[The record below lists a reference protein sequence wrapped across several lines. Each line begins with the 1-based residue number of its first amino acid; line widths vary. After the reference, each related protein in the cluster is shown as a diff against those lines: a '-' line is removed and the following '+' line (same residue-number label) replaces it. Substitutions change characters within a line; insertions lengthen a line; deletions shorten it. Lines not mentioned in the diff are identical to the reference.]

1 VSDRARGGGLRREL
15 GPFTATLFTA
25 GMMVGIGIFAAFGAA
40 TEAAGS
46 GILVAMLLGGS
57 VALATGIS
65 AAQLGVNNP
74 TEGGAFTWARDFDHP
89 TLGFIA
95 GCGYLG
101 KNLVSMS
108 VIALAFAT
116 YLGQVIPGLPT
127 HLAAAAGVLA
137 ITGLNLFGI
146 RITSRVLIGLLALD
160 VGLLALYGG
169 ASLHAVDVNHLVPV
183 FGDKGALGLFT
194 GAAIFFWTWDGFMR
208 MAIMASEVK
217 QPRRTIPIAIVGG
230 VAIAAVMFVGVG
242 AITLG
247 VLGADEIG
255 RQDTPLL
262 ASARKAMGEWG
273 SWVIL
278 AAAIL
283 AALAEI
289 LGDLLSASRVV
300 LAMAEGRELPV
311 WLGKIHQRSRSPR
324 RAVLA
329 LGLLSA
335 AADLA
340 FDLRPLIEVA
350 GSFMLAW
357 YLVTH
362 YAALQLPVSKR
373 LISPM
378 FSWYGIVGCLGL
390 TAAMPHVAV
399 LAAVGTLAA
408 LTVSRLLLRRAVS
421 HPRSA

>member
-1 VSDRARGGGLRREL
+1 MSARARGGRLRREL

-116 YLGQVIPGLPT
+116 YLGQIMPGLPT
-127 HLAAAAGVLA
+127 HVAAAGGVLA

-146 RITSRVLIGLLALD
+146 QVTARTLIGLLAVD

-169 ASLHAVDVNHLVPV
+169 GSLHALDARHLTPV
-183 FGDKGALGLFT
+183 FGDKGALGLFA

-217 QPRRTIPIAIVGG
+217 QPRRTIPIAIGGG
-230 VAIAAVMFVGVG
+230 VAIAAMMFVGVG

-255 RQDTPLL
+255 RQNTPLL
-262 ASARKAMGEWG
+262 AAARKAMGEWG

-300 LAMAEGRELPV
+300 LAMADARELPV
-311 WLGKIHQRSRSPR
+311 WLGKIHPRSRSPR

-335 AADLA
+335 AAALA

-357 YLVTH
+357 YFITH
-362 YAALQLPVSKR
+362 YAALQLPAGKR
-373 LISPM
+373 LTSPA

-390 TAAMPHVAV
+390 AVAMPHAAILTAAAALAV
-399 LAAVGTLAA
+399 LTVG
-408 LTVSRLLLRRAVS
+408 RLLLRRAL
-421 HPRSA
+421 A